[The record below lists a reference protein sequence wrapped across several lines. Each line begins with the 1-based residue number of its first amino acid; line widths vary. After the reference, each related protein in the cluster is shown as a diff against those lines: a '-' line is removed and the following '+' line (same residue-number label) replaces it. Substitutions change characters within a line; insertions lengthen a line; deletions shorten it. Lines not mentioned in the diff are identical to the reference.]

1 MTHRVF
7 PHIPAGVPLK
17 DADSSHAASG
27 SFSQATEEPPGQRG
41 QDNDIKNNSNEIQ
54 IKNKQTDTL
63 SNTTQNKQ
71 DKTSNKKWNYKAM

>member
-54 IKNKQTDTL
+54 IKNR
-63 SNTTQNKQ
+63 
-71 DKTSNKKWNYKAM
+71 

>member
-27 SFSQATEEPPGQRG
+27 SFSRATEQPPGRRAETMTSRTTVTRYKKK
-41 QDNDIKNNSNEIQ
+41 KNH
-54 IKNKQTDTL
+54 NKGICWT
-63 SNTTQNKQ
+63 
-71 DKTSNKKWNYKAM
+71 WIC